1 MSALQKRI
9 LGTVLSAA
17 FTAGLA
23 FIKPEL
29 REAAVYLFGMAL
41 TALHIPRPGDVK
53 AE

>member
-23 FIKPEL
+23 FVKPEL
-29 REAAVYLFGMAL
+29 QGTAAYLFAVAMA
-41 TALHIPRPGDVK
+41 ALHIPRPGDAK
-53 AE
+53 AV